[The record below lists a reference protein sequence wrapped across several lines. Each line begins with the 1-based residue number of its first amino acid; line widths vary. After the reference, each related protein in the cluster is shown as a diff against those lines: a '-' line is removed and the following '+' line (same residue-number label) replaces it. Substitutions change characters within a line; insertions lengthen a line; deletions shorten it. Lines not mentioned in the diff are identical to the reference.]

1 MAVFMVTWNLN
12 KERGNYAHARQ
23 VFIQHLDRY
32 PNVSDPGLESVR
44 WLSSTATANQI
55 SDDLRLRL
63 DVNDRIFVTK
73 LNNGDHQ
80 GWLSKNVWEW
90 INARL

>member
-1 MAVFMVTWNLN
+1 MAIFMVTWNLN
-12 KERGNYAHARQ
+12 KERGNYAQARQ
-23 VFIQHLDRY
+23 AFIQHLDRY
-32 PNVSDPGLESVR
+32 QNVSDPGLESVR
-44 WLSSTATANQI
+44 WLNSAATATQV
-55 SDDLRLRL
+55 SDDLRLKL

-73 LNNGDHQ
+73 INEGEHQ

>member
-12 KERGNYAHARQ
+12 KERGNYAQARQ
-23 VFIQHLDRY
+23 AFTQHLDRY
-32 PNVSDPGLESVR
+32 QNVSDPGLESVR
-44 WLSSTATANQI
+44 WLNSAATATQV
-55 SDDLRLRL
+55 SDDLRLKL

-73 LNNGDHQ
+73 INEGEHQ
-80 GWLSKNVWEW
+80 GWLSKSVWEW

>member
-12 KERGNYAHARQ
+12 KERGNYAQARQ
-23 VFIQHLDRY
+23 AFIQHLDRY
-32 PNVSDPGLESVR
+32 QNVSDPGLESVR
-44 WLSSTATANQI
+44 WLNSAATATQV
-55 SDDLRLRL
+55 SDDLRLKL

-73 LNNGDHQ
+73 INEGEHQ
-80 GWLSKNVWEW
+80 GWLSKSVWEW

>member
-12 KERGNYAHARQ
+12 KERGNYGQARQ
-23 VFIQHLDRY
+23 SFIQHLDRY
-32 PNVSDPGLESVR
+32 PNVGDQGLESVR
-44 WLSSTATANQI
+44 WLNSNATATQV
-55 SDDLRLRL
+55 SDDLRLKL

-73 LNNGDHQ
+73 VNNGEHQ
-80 GWLSKNVWEW
+80 GWLSKDVWEW

>member
-1 MAVFMVTWNLN
+1 MAVYMVTWNLN
-12 KERGNYAHARQ
+12 KERGNYAQARQ
-23 VFIQHLDRY
+23 AFIQHLDRY
-32 PNVSDPGLESVR
+32 QNISDPGLESVR
-44 WLSSTATANQI
+44 WLASSATANQI
-55 SDDLRLRL
+55 SDDLRLKL
-63 DVNDRIFVTK
+63 DANDRIFVTK